1 MPNHSGGLEYCP
13 RLAPGIALQGG
24 TEAADGRL
32 PPSSRDGDVTIL
44 GRKEEGD
51 EYRSSKLMAGGRVG
65 MAADSRRAGGAGVGT
80 DDLGWD
86 AARSMGYFRL
96 PDPEDAGSSSSCMS
110 RMTSCRGGLKA
121 GYR

>member
-32 PPSSRDGDVTIL
+32 PQSSRDGDVTIL

-65 MAADSRRAGGAGVGT
+65 MAADSRRAGDAGVDT
-80 DDLGWD
+80 DLGWD
-86 AARSMGYFRL
+86 AARSMSYL
-96 PDPEDAGSSSSCMS
+96 WLLDPEDAGWSSSCTS
-110 RMTSCRGGLKA
+110 RMTSCRGGLEA
-121 GYR
+121 G